1 MRHLFSTRLRVIL
14 IIAMV
19 LSIGLTIVSGAV
31 NQSIP
36 SLLVQGLLAP
46 LRYGANALTEQA
58 ERLYGYM
65 FHYESLEAENE
76 ALKAQ
81 IANMEDEARQADSYQ
96 RENQR
101 LRNMLDLTSTR
112 EDFVLVDAY
121 IIAWSSTDWSSTIT
135 INKGTN
141 AGIGLDMC
149 AITDN
154 GEVVGLVT
162 EVGPNFAVIK
172 TVLDSSLE
180 ISATI
185 AASGYRGMVTGGYS
199 DGRKD
204 LLMMDYLPSGSIIRN
219 NDQVVTSG
227 STVYPR
233 NLIMGHIVDAGF
245 DETGVAK
252 YAILEPAADMG
263 RLEQVF
269 IITQYTTEV
278 TGTRNDQATEAT
290 ETTEPSQPGIQ

>member
-1 MRHLFSTRLRVIL
+1 M
-14 IIAMV
+14 
-19 LSIGLTIVSGAV
+19 
-31 NQSIP
+31 P
-36 SLLVQGLLAP
+36 
-46 LRYGANALTEQA
+46 
-58 ERLYGYM
+58 
-65 FHYESLEAENE
+65 
-76 ALKAQ
+76 
-81 IANMEDEARQADSYQ
+81 
-96 RENQR
+96 
-101 LRNMLDLTSTR
+101 
-112 EDFVLVDAY
+112 
-121 IIAWSSTDWSSTIT
+121 
-135 INKGTN
+135 
-141 AGIGLDMC
+141 GICGS
-149 AITDN
+149 TDN

-278 TGTRNDQATEAT
+278 TGTRNDQATEVT